1 MTPLIGNARARQTF
15 LAAMHSGALHHA
27 WLFAGPQGVG
37 KGTFARMAA
46 MRMLAEA
53 AGDLPSSPR
62 PPSRGPASSSFLE
75 GSSGT
80 RGEGET
86 VPRTVSA
93 VSGGHGDLRHQVRG
107 DEMENL
113 TVPEGTRTRSLIEAG
128 SHPDYRVLARLPKD
142 PDKPDQDLAR
152 SIPIAQ
158 VRALQPLFATT
169 PSLSPR
175 RVVIIDAIDDLER
188 AAANALLKNL
198 EEPPAGTIF
207 LLVSHAPGRLLPT
220 IRSRCRILRFEPLPA
235 DLLTA
240 ELARRMPDAPREEI
254 AAIVTSAKGSLGR
267 ALDFSGLDIA
277 GLDKALQKIAATGD
291 PTNAERSALAKSL
304 ALKAQQPRYEAFL
317 DRAPAFIAEAATTRA
332 GEALRTALDAHE
344 AARALAAS
352 ARGLSLDQRA
362 SVYEMAGLVARL
374 A

>member
-1 MTPLIGNARARQTF
+1 MTPLVGNARAQQTF

-37 KGTFARMAA
+37 KGAFARLAA

-53 AGDLPSSPR
+53 AGDLPPSSPR
-62 PPSRGPASSSFLE
+62 PPSRGEASSFSLEEE
-75 GSSGT
+75 GSPTPGQ
-80 RGEGET
+80 
-86 VPRTVSA
+86 A
-93 VSGGHGDLRHQVRG
+93 RG
-107 DEMENL
+107 DEVGTLE
-113 TVPEGTRTRSLIEAG
+113 VPEGTRTRSLIEAG
-128 SHPDYRVLARLPKD
+128 SHPDYRVLGRLPKD
-142 PDKPDQDLAR
+142 PDKPGEDLAR

-158 VRALQPLFATT
+158 VRSLQPLFATT

-235 DLLTA
+235 DVLA
-240 ELARRMPDAPREEI
+240 DELARRLPDAPREEI
-254 AAIVTSAKGSLGR
+254 AAVVASAKGSLGR
-267 ALDFSGLDIA
+267 ALDFAGLDIS
-277 GLDKALQKIAATGD
+277 GLEKALHTIAATGD

-304 ALKAQQPRYEAFL
+304 ALKAQQHRYEAFL

-374 A
+374 SR

>member
-1 MTPLIGNARARQTF
+1 MTPLIGNQRAQQTF
-15 LAAMHSGALHHA
+15 LSAMHSGSLHHA

-37 KGTFARMAA
+37 KGTFARLAA

-53 AGDLPSSPR
+53 AGDLPSSSPR
-62 PPSRGPASSSFLE
+62 PPSRGEASSFSLE
-75 GSSGT
+75 EESSPTPGQ
-80 RGEGET
+80 
-86 VPRTVSA
+86 A
-93 VSGGHGDLRHQVRG
+93 RG
-107 DEMENL
+107 DEGLGLALLES
-113 TVPEGTRTRSLIEAG
+113 TRTRSLIEAG

-142 PDKPDQDLAR
+142 PDKSDQDLAR

-220 IRSRCRILRFEPLPA
+220 IRSRCRVLRFEPLAP
-235 DLLTA
+235 DLLVE
-240 ELARRMPDAPREEI
+240 ELARRIPHASREEI

-267 ALDFSGLDIA
+267 ALDFAGLDIA
-277 GLDKALQKIAATGD
+277 GLDKALATIATTGD

-304 ALKAQQPRYEAFL
+304 ALKAQQQRYEAFL

-344 AARALAAS
+344 AARSLAAS

-374 A
+374 AA